1 MNSYPFCGGTLF
13 GFMSGSKGEKE
24 DFHPVV
30 TSYEFDGPLTEAGDP
45 NDKYFAIRKVIGKVI
60 SSLNGI
66 CFYV

>member
-1 MNSYPFCGGTLF
+1 
-13 GFMSGSKGEKE
+13 MSGSKGEKE

-60 SSLNGI
+60 PSLNDI
-66 CFYV
+66 CIYA